1 MKRVK
6 RVGLI
11 CLALLLVLNSLSI
24 ILPGGNVAKAATAQD
39 FVKGNADAK
48 PYMGWSSYSLQVYDG
63 PGNWV
68 SEDKI
73 KQQSDAMHEKLQSHG
88 FQYINIDAGWNGGTD
103 EYGRPIPSTK
113 QYPSGFKNLVDYV
126 HNNGQKIGI
135 YCIPGVSMDAI
146 NKNLPIYGTDYHI
159 QDIIARDSNGK
170 PIGIDYWG
178 FTYKIDFSKPG
189 AQAHIQSIADLFH
202 EWGIDFVKLDSV
214 SPGSDMGNSRDA
226 RGNVEAWSKALAKC
240 NIWLEI
246 SWAVDH
252 NYVSDWK
259 KWANGWRVDHDVEAY
274 DPNVG
279 MTQWANIA
287 RLFPVAALWWRDAGP
302 GGWNDFDSLDVGNGF
317 MDGLTRDERQTAATL
332 WAVSCAQ
339 FYIGDDMTKL
349 DSYGLSLLTNDEVI
363 AVDQGGH
370 PAHPVSIDTKQQIW
384 YSNNGDGTFNVAV
397 FNLGTKAAMVDVNWS
412 DIGLNG
418 SASVRDLW
426 SHSELGT
433 YENGLTGIELEPHA
447 SRLFKVTAK
456 RGIAAV
462 NDDDTDVI
470 YTGNWTRNGGN
481 EVAAQSQNLSVT
493 VIDSSINP
501 IPATSGSS
509 IYINDNDSTIKYVGV
524 SKGWGYSNNRNLEP
538 GVGDDYNKDVHYTD
552 GNGDYFVYTFNGTG
566 IDVITEIAGSENADI
581 YLDDTLVK
589 HVDKT
594 SAVRVCQDTLYS
606 VSDLAKG
613 THTIKVVNTSS
624 NYLQLDALKVTK
636 AAEDNFLT
644 TDTADF
650 DGQHAVD
657 ITPVYGIGSVTGVKN
672 GLSALTAGIDYTVSG
687 SAIEIS
693 SSYLAQQQ
701 AGRNKLVFSFA
712 GGSYQIFTVNVP
724 VTSEPPVGAGSR
736 YIMVNDND
744 SGIKYNGKWGS
755 GGRNAD
761 WKDYMGDAH
770 YGENDDAGNQPYFEY
785 TFRGTGIAYYC
796 ELDPEQGN
804 IDFYIDGTKAG
815 TASSRCSGSTKQPST
830 AIWEITGLKEGMHTL
845 KAVKADGA
853 TFMLFDALRI
863 QVPNLISPVTAT
875 FDKNP
880 VEQSGLHIFL
890 TGNVN
895 NFSGI
900 SNGTTA
906 LVPGIDYT
914 VSGSSITINKAYLA
928 SQPVGTLNLT
938 FKYSGDFQNDVH
950 FTPTNGD
957 SFQYSFTGTGI
968 KLIGAKGPDQ
978 GEMDIYVDG
987 ELKRTVNTY
996 NSARLSNQPIYEI
1009 TDLESGSHTIQ
1020 GVKKSGSLMLVDQ
1033 LVFTIGKIKPDKDN
1047 KAVKK

>member
-1 MKRVK
+1 MKRTK

-24 ILPGGNVAKAATAQD
+24 VLPGGNVTKAATAQD
-39 FVKGNADAK
+39 FIKGNADAK

-63 PGNWV
+63 PGNWI

-88 FQYINIDAGWNGGTD
+88 FDRINIDAGWNGGTD

-113 QYPSGFKNLVDYV
+113 QYPNGFKNLVDYI

-170 PIGIDYWG
+170 PVGIDYWG
-178 FTYKIDFSKPG
+178 FTYKIDFTKSG
-189 AQAHIQSIADLFH
+189 AQEYIQSIADLFH

-226 RGNVEAWSKALAKC
+226 RGNVEAWSKALARY

-274 DPNVG
+274 DPNAG

-317 MDGLTRDERQTAATL
+317 MDGLTRDERQTAATF

-339 FYIGDDMTKL
+339 FFTGDDMTKL

-370 PAHPVSIDTKQQIW
+370 PAHPVSIDTRQQIW

-397 FNLGTKAAMVDVNWS
+397 FNLGTKVAMVDVNWS
-412 DIGLNG
+412 DIGLSG

-426 SHSELGT
+426 SHSELGK
-433 YENGLTGIELEPHA
+433 YENGITGIELEPHA

-456 RGIAAV
+456 RSITAV
-462 NDDDTDVI
+462 NDDDTGI
-470 YTGNWTRNGGN
+470 TYTGNWARNGGN
-481 EVAAQSQNLSVT
+481 EVAAQLQDLSVA
-493 VIDSSINP
+493 VSDSSLNP
-501 IPATSGSS
+501 IPAISGSS
-509 IYINDNDSTIKYVGV
+509 IYINDNDSTIKYTGV

-538 GVGDDYNKDVHYTD
+538 GVGNDYNKDVHYTD
-552 GNGDYFVYTFNGTG
+552 GSGDYFEYTFKGTG
-566 IDVITEIAGSENADI
+566 IDVITEISGSENADI
-581 YLDDTLVK
+581 YLDNTLVK

-594 SAVRVCQDTLYS
+594 SPVRVVQDILYS
-606 VSDLAKG
+606 ASDLPDS
-613 THTIKVVNTSS
+613 THTVKVVNTST
-624 NYLQLDALKVTK
+624 NYLQLDAIKVTK
-636 AAEDNFLT
+636 GTGDLFT
-644 TDTADF
+644 TADTFDF
-650 DGQHAVD
+650 DGQNPVD
-657 ITPVYGIGSVTGVKN
+657 ITPVYGTGSVTGIKN
-672 GLSALTAGIDYTVSG
+672 GSYALTAGIDYTVSS

-693 SSYLAQQQ
+693 SSYLARQQ
-701 AGRNKLVFSFA
+701 AGRNKIVFSFA
-712 GGSYQIFTVNVP
+712 GGAYQIVTVNVP
-724 VTSEPPVGAGSR
+724 VTSEPPAGTSSR

-744 SGIKYNGKWGS
+744 PGIKYNGKWGS
-755 GGRNAD
+755 GGRNPD

-770 YGENDDAGNQPYFEY
+770 YGENDDSGNQPYFEY

-830 AIWEITGLKEGMHTL
+830 AIWETTGLKDGMHTF
-845 KAVKADGA
+845 KAVKADSA
-853 TFMLFDALRI
+853 TFVLFDALRI

-880 VEQSGLHIFL
+880 VEQSDLHIFL

-900 SNGTTA
+900 SNGITA
-906 LVPGIDYT
+906 LVPGTDYT
-914 VSGSSITINKAYLA
+914 VSGSSIIINKAYLA
-928 SQPVGTLNLT
+928 AQPVGTINLT
-938 FKYSGDFQNDVH
+938 FKYCGDFQNDVH
-950 FTPTNGD
+950 FTATDGD

-968 KLIGAKGPDQ
+968 KLVGATGPNQ

-987 ELKRTVNTY
+987 ELKQTVNTY

-1009 TDLESGSHTIQ
+1009 TGLKSGSHTIK

-1033 LVFTIGKIKPDKDN
+1033 LVVTIGKVKPDKDDI
-1047 KAVKK
+1047 AVK